1 MEKEVKKEIPD
12 FSHTQRKQV
21 PEEFTWQIKDI
32 YPGTQAWENDKKIL
46 LEMTDKID
54 ELAKDWTG
62 SPQKMFQLLNHVSEI
77 EKIEDRTYAYTSLLS
92 DTDMG
97 NSTWQAMKGE
107 IHTASVNLRSK
118 LAFMDPD
125 IIKLGRKKISG
136 YMKAEPRLKVYEM
149 DFDMILRMKKHIL
162 PTDKERM
169 MAETTLFSGAP
180 ENASKM
186 LNDLDMPA
194 PQITLVDG
202 EKVKLNQANY
212 VRFRDA
218 KNRKDR
224 IKVMRTFWK
233 HHTRFKNTH
242 AILIDGEVKNH
253 FFKAKIRH
261 YKNCLESA
269 LFPHNIHPKV
279 YHTLVDTVKENTGP
293 LHRFLKLKARLLNLK
308 KLTYDD
314 IYTSSV
320 PTVEKQYTIDEAKG
334 IVITALRPLGKE
346 YTDILEKGFGSRWTD
361 IYPNQGKRSGAY
373 CNGSVYDE
381 HPFVL
386 MNYNGTYNHI
396 STLGHEFGHAL
407 HSWFSNKTKPFPL
420 AHYPIFLAE
429 IASTFNETLLVH
441 YLLETE
447 TDDLVKL
454 YILDQYLEEFRGTL
468 YRQTLFADFELVM
481 HQWVEQGQ
489 TLTPDWL
496 DNTYLTLTRQYYGHK
511 RGIISVNKYIKNEWS
526 NVPHFY
532 YNFYVY
538 QYSTGI
544 AAATALADMVLKGS
558 KVERTRYLDF
568 LKSGGSKYPLD
579 TLKDAGVDLT
589 TPQPI
594 VMAVRKFDEI
604 VNRMEII
611 VKRLEDKGVLSY
623 FHADIR
629 ESVP

>member
-1 MEKEVKKEIPD
+1 LWIDKQETMEKEMKKEIPD
-12 FSHTQRKQV
+12 LSQSRRSQV

-32 YPGTQAWENDKKIL
+32 YPDNRAWENDKKKL
-46 LEMTDKID
+46 LEMIDKID

-77 EKIEDRTYAYTSLLS
+77 EKKEDITYLYPGLLS

-97 NSTWQAMKGE
+97 NSIWQSMKGE
-107 IHTASVNLRSK
+107 IHTAGVNLRSK

-125 IIKLGRKKISG
+125 IIKLGKKKIQE
-136 YMKAEPRLKVYEM
+136 YIKADPRLKVYEM
-149 DFDMILRMKKHIL
+149 DFDTILRMKEHIL
-162 PTDKERM
+162 PTDKERI
-169 MAETTLFSGAP
+169 MAETALFSGAP
-180 ENASKM
+180 QKASKM
-186 LNDLDMPA
+186 LNDLDIPA
-194 PQITLVDG
+194 PRITLADG
-202 EKVKLNQANY
+202 KKVKLDQANY
-212 VRFRDA
+212 VRYREA

-224 IKVMRTFWK
+224 MKVMRTFWK
-233 HHTRFKNTH
+233 HHTKFKNTH
-242 AILIDGEVKNH
+242 AILIDGQVKNH
-253 FFKAKIRH
+253 FFRAKIRH
-261 YKNCLESA
+261 YKSCLEAA
-269 LFPHNIHPKV
+269 LYPHNIHPKV
-279 YHTLVDTVKENTGP
+279 YHTLVETVKENPGP

-308 KLTYDD
+308 KMTYDD

-320 PTVEKQYTIDEAKG
+320 PAVEKQYTIDEAKG
-334 IVITALRPLGKE
+334 IVIDAMKPLGKE
-346 YTDILEKGFGSRWTD
+346 YTGILEKGFGSRWMD
-361 IYPNQGKRSGAY
+361 IYPNKGKRSGAY
-373 CNGSVYDE
+373 SSGSAYGI

-386 MNYNGTYNHI
+386 MNYNGTYNHV

-407 HSWFSNKTKPFPL
+407 HSWFSNRTQPYPL

-441 YLLETE
+441 HLLEIE

-454 YILDQYLEEFRGTL
+454 YILDQFLEEFRGTL
-468 YRQTLFADFELVM
+468 YRQTLFADFELAV
-481 HQWVEQGQ
+481 HRWVEKGQ
-489 TLTPDWL
+489 TLTCDWL
-496 DNTYLTLTRQYYGHK
+496 DKKYLGLTRQYYGHK
-511 RGIISVNKYIKNEWS
+511 AGVISVNKYIENEWS

-544 AAATALADMVLKGS
+544 AAAAALADMVLKGS
-558 KVERTRYLDF
+558 DIERNRYLDF

-604 VNRMEII
+604 VSQMEII
-611 VKRLEDKGVLSY
+611 VKRLESKGVFNY
-623 FHADIR
+623 
-629 ESVP
+629 

>member
-21 PEEFTWQIKDI
+21 PEEFTWQVKDI
-32 YPGTQAWENDKKIL
+32 YPGTQAWEKDKKIL

-97 NSTWQAMKGE
+97 NSTWQSMKGE

-136 YMKAEPRLKVYEM
+136 YIKADPRLKVYEM

-162 PTDKERM
+162 STDKERM
-169 MAETTLFSGAP
+169 MAETALFSGAP
-180 ENASKM
+180 QKASKM

-212 VRFRDA
+212 VRFREA

-224 IKVMRTFWK
+224 VKVMRTFWK

-261 YKNCLESA
+261 YKNCLEAA

-279 YHTLVDTVKENTGP
+279 YHTLVETVKENTGP

-308 KLTYDD
+308 KMIYDD

-320 PTVEKQYTIDEAKG
+320 PVVEKQYTIDEAKE
-334 IVITALRPLGKE
+334 IVIHALQPLGKE
-346 YTDILEKGFGSRWTD
+346 YTDILEKGFDKRWMD

-373 CNGSVYDE
+373 SNGSVYDG

-386 MNYNGTYNHI
+386 MNYSGTYNHV

-407 HSWFSNKTKPFPL
+407 HSWFSNKTQPYPL

-441 YLLETE
+441 YLLEAE

-454 YILDQYLEEFRGTL
+454 YILDQYLEEFRGIL
-468 YRQTLFADFELVM
+468 YRQTLFADFELIM
-481 HQWVEQGQ
+481 HQWVEKGQ

-496 DNTYLTLTRQYYGHK
+496 DKTYLTLTRQYYGHK
-511 RGIISVNKYIKNEWS
+511 RGIISVNKYIENEWS

-544 AAATALADMVLKGS
+544 AAAMALADMVLKGS

-568 LKSGGSKYPLD
+568 LKSGGRKYPLD

-623 FHADIR
+623 FHADIQ